1 MNREKLEK
9 MLLEGEG
16 YTVEFKECVHSL
28 NDSVFE
34 TVCSFSNRYG
44 GVILLGVKEVDGRG
58 VVIGVDPNAVD
69 GMKKNF
75 VNQLN
80 NPQKI
85 NPSLYLTLEEFDY
98 DGKIVLWVQVPISS
112 QIEFCTRRIYDR
124 NHDADQDVSTSADL
138 VANIASRKSATYLE
152 RKIFPYA
159 TTDDLCMDMLPRIRQ
174 MALNKYPLHAWKELS
189 DLDLLKSA
197 GLYARDMTTGEE
209 GFNMAAILLLG
220 KPETIRSC
228 VPAYKTDA
236 IYRVENLDR
245 YDDRLIV
252 EENLLKSY
260 DRLIAFIEKHTN
272 DKFFLVGDQNVS
284 VRTVI
289 AREIVS
295 NILVHRDFGSAY
307 PARIIIERDRI
318 ITENWSKAQRTG
330 RLNPEDF
337 TPLSKNPLLANFF
350 VNIGYADS
358 LGSGV
363 RKLYRFSK
371 IYSGQDPIIEEGDMF
386 RVTIPLVENI
396 PVNENSNVEKFTIS
410 DKSSPEKFTI
420 NDKSSPEECDDALK
434 SSQRIVSIIKDN
446 ASVTATELAE
456 TLNISLRAVRKQ
468 LAKLKQ
474 QNILRHV
481 GPNKGGHWEIVE

>member
-1 MNREKLEK
+1 MNRKKLEK
-9 MLLEGEG
+9 MLREGEG
-16 YTVEFKECVHSL
+16 YTVEFKECVHAL

-58 VVIGVDPNAVD
+58 VVVGVDPKAAD

-98 DGKIVLWVQVPISS
+98 DGKLVLWVQVPISS
-112 QIEFCTRRIYDR
+112 QIEFCNRRIYDR
-124 NHDADQDVSTSADL
+124 NHDADQDVSTASDL

-159 TTDDLCMDMLPRIRQ
+159 TMDDLCMEMMPRIRQ
-174 MALNKYPLHAWKELS
+174 MALNKYPRHVWRELS
-189 DLDLLKSA
+189 DLDVLKSA

-220 KPETIRSC
+220 KPETIRAC

-260 DRLIAFIEKHTN
+260 DQLIAFIEKHTN

-284 VRTVI
+284 VRTII

-318 ITENWSKAQRTG
+318 MTENWSKSQRTG
-330 RLNPEDF
+330 RVTVDDF

-386 RVTIPLVENI
+386 RVTIPLLENV
-396 PVNENSNVEKFTIS
+396 PVNVTEGVTENVTENVTEKS
-410 DKSSPEKFTI
+410 GLEKKILDLIAQDNSITTE
-420 NDKSSPEECDDALK
+420 KMAHAL
-434 SSQRIVSIIKDN
+434 
-446 ASVTATELAE
+446 SVTRQTVHRKIYA
-456 TLNISLRAVRKQ
+456 LREKG
-468 LAKLKQ
+468 LLK
-474 QNILRHV
+474 RV
-481 GPNKGGHWEIVE
+481 GPDKGGHWEIIKGNRG